1 MAEQIKKEP
10 EQQAY
15 YQKMLG
21 ILGSLTNLFSES
33 EVPYLNYRITEN
45 LFCRSFNA
53 KNLARA
59 DVSADASLNNMG
71 IGIKTFDLMDELGF
85 IRKRHIDKKPW
96 ETENWTVEARITL
109 KGRFLLKRGQ
119 CNLRY
124 EHNPKARDLR
134 TISVVEMER

>member
-1 MAEQIKKEP
+1 MFLPTWVE
-10 EQQAY
+10 
-15 YQKMLG
+15 
-21 ILGSLTNLFSES
+21 LTPARKRL
-33 EVPYLNYRITEN
+33 
-45 LFCRSFNA
+45 
-53 KNLARA
+53 LALLSNGKWHRKFP
-59 DVSADASLNNMG
+59 G